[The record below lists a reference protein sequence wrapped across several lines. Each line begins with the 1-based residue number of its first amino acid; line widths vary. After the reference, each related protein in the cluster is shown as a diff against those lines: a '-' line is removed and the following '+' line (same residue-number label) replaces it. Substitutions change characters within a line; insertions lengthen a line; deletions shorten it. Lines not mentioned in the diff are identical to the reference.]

1 MVQGSPW
8 VTLGAPLFL
17 SMSANSSAAVLGN
30 ALDDLP
36 GELRRAVIEEFKSG
50 IRKDWV
56 DAGIQQK
63 RIAAD
68 TTRTQLRSIDGIG
81 RLRMRVDPT
90 LYHAWGQKYGYDC
103 WKDGQFLREVE
114 RDNPAVRV
122 NCGGTRLQVGWSGGT
137 KRSSTKFTL

>member
-1 MVQGSPW
+1 MKKE
-8 VTLGAPLFL
+8 T
-17 SMSANSSAAVLGN
+17 SSSVLAH

-36 GELRRAVIEEFKSG
+36 GELRRAVINEFSTG
-50 IRKDWV
+50 IQKDWV
-56 DAGIQQK
+56 QAGIQQK

-68 TTRTQLRSIDGIG
+68 TRSTDIKSVDGIG

-103 WKDGQFLREVE
+103 WRDSQFLREVE

-122 NCGGTRLQVGWSGGT
+122 NSSGTRLQVGWSGGT
-137 KRSSTKFTL
+137 KRSSSKFTL